1 MGKVFKK
8 ITKPIAKVFDK
19 IIPNEIKPALPYL
32 AAAFPFLAPGAYG
45 FMANGLASFG
55 INNPMIQRAI
65 LSGGLNTVSQLSQEG
80 AAERGINPL
89 SLAMAAGT
97 GALTTPGAPGTLQGS
112 QIAGN
117 SMATGAPITQA
128 ALGGT
133 SDLYGMT
140 DPTLFQQAQNFGLE
154 GLSKGAEFL
163 GKGASESST
172 LKEMVMSGAP
182 SVGAAATEQAYNA
195 ALDAKNAYE
204 KEYADWQNFSGQQL
218 ANFNSGRRQAII
230 ASMTAAQLGED
241 VISSTLAQLG
251 LRDGGRVGYK
261 DAGIVSLTD
270 ENSGV
275 IYRDPDTGESITSQE
290 FLGRADENNSRPL
303 SREDILQF
311 YSDAQSASGLFN
323 KVIKNRKFDRN
334 DYGGLERIRNEYTN
348 RKYDL
353 DPTNYPDKKELMDAE
368 KYFNKINDETREQD
382 SEMNDI
388 MTEQGSKEFSK
399 LYNSGKVKYNSSKG
413 IQIVADKLGIPFD
426 KAKDIKNIFESKIDM
441 KANGGIIGL
450 MNGGQPVE
458 MDYRMGGMIP
468 IGSKERADDVPARL
482 SKNEF
487 VMTADAVRAAGG
499 GSVNEGARRMY
510 ELMNNL
516 EARA

>member
-1 MGKVFKK
+1 MGKIFKK

-32 AAAFPFLAPGAYG
+32 AAAFPFLAPGLYG
-45 FMANGLASFG
+45 SMAAGIGSFG

-97 GALTTPGAPGTLQGS
+97 GALTAPGAPGTLQGS

-163 GKGASESST
+163 GKGATESST

-182 SVGAAATEQAYNA
+182 SVGSAATEQAYNA
-195 ALDAKNAYE
+195 AMDAKNAYE

-251 LRDGGRVGYK
+251 LRDGGRVAAMNGGIMDAMRGSVQYPGGY
-261 DAGIVSLTD
+261 AGEGTEYLSPTDSNQGGMGGVVYYD
-270 ENSGV
+270 ENGK
-275 IYRDPDTGESITSQE
+275 PITKEQ
-290 FLGRADENNSRPL
+290 AMK
-303 SREDILQF
+303 
-311 YSDAQSASGLFN
+311 LFN
-323 KVIKNRKFDRN
+323 KQAKEEEKKKIK
-334 DYGGLERIRNEYTN
+334 
-348 RKYDL
+348 
-353 DPTNYPDKKELMDAE
+353 
-368 KYFNKINDETREQD
+368 
-382 SEMNDI
+382 
-388 MTEQGSKEFSK
+388 
-399 LYNSGKVKYNSSKG
+399 
-413 IQIVADKLGIPFD
+413 
-426 KAKDIKNIFESKIDM
+426 

-450 MNGGQPVE
+450 MNGGQPME

>member
-8 ITKPIAKVFDK
+8 ITKPIAKVLDK
-19 IIPNEIKPALPYL
+19 VVPNEIKPALPYL
-32 AAAFPFLAPGAYG
+32 AAFAPFMLPPGFGASMFG
-45 FMANGLASFG
+45 SMSPTVSSMFARGLVGGGANAL
-55 INNPMIQRAI
+55 
-65 LSGGLNTVSQLSQEG
+65 SQLSQEG
-80 AAERGINPL
+80 NEGDL
-89 SLAMAAGT
+89 SLARVALAAAPA
-97 GALTTPGAPGTLQGS
+97 ALSAPGAGDYFQGS

-140 DPTLFQQAQNFGLE
+140 DPTLFQQAQNFGLGALE
-154 GLSKGAEFL
+154 KGSNFLSGAEGSGGVSDILSPGGTPVGFNL
-163 GKGASESST
+163 GTAQAASVP
-172 LKEMVMSGAP
+172 LISGA
-182 SVGAAATEQAYNA
+182 TESAIILGQQAMR
-195 ALDAKNAYE
+195 DYE
-204 KEYADWQNFSGQQL
+204 NQYQDWQNFSGQQL

-251 LRDGGRVGYK
+251 LRDGGRVAAMNGGIMDAMRGSVQYPGGY
-261 DAGIVSLTD
+261 AGEGTEYLSPTDSNQGGMGGVVYYD
-270 ENSGV
+270 ENGK
-275 IYRDPDTGESITSQE
+275 PITKEQ
-290 FLGRADENNSRPL
+290 AMK
-303 SREDILQF
+303 
-311 YSDAQSASGLFN
+311 LFN
-323 KVIKNRKFDRN
+323 KQAKEEEKKKIK
-334 DYGGLERIRNEYTN
+334 
-348 RKYDL
+348 
-353 DPTNYPDKKELMDAE
+353 
-368 KYFNKINDETREQD
+368 
-382 SEMNDI
+382 
-388 MTEQGSKEFSK
+388 
-399 LYNSGKVKYNSSKG
+399 
-413 IQIVADKLGIPFD
+413 
-426 KAKDIKNIFESKIDM
+426 